1 MTLSLPSLALFGAL
15 VIFFLWLDLFA
26 HRRATHVPVKSAL
39 GWSLLWVTLSLAFA
53 GYLGKTQGADR
64 AWLFL
69 TGYLLEQSLSVDN
82 LFVFI
87 AIFTSFAIKDSI
99 QHRIL
104 YYGILGAIFLRFAFI
119 GLGTTLL
126 VAGEL
131 HQTLHSAVF
140 ALFGLMVLFSAYQM
154 LQALGKD
161 ENEIEDYTHHWS
173 VRWTRK
179 LLPIHP
185 QLDGA
190 SFFTHQ
196 DGRWKATPLFL
207 CLVTVEA
214 SDLAFA
220 FDSVPA
226 VIAVTR
232 EPFLVYTS
240 NIFAIL
246 GLRSMYFV
254 LNAARRYLHHL
265 EKAVVAILI
274 FIGVKLLI
282 DAFQKQISA
291 LLGRS
296 VEISPSHSLVIV
308 LVMLAAGVL
317 ASLLFPARRDGA
329 ARDKP

>member
-1 MTLSLPSLALFGAL
+1 MHEHAAPTLSLPSLALFAAL
-15 VIFFLWLDLFA
+15 VVFFLWLDLFS
-26 HRRATHVPVKSAL
+26 HRSATHVPVKSAL
-39 GWSLLWVTLSLAFA
+39 GWALLWLSLALTFA
-53 GYLGKTQGADR
+53 GYLGKSYGSDR

-104 YYGILGAIFLRFAFI
+104 YYGILGAIVLRFAFI

-126 VAGEL
+126 VAGDL
-131 HQTLHSAVF
+131 HHTLHTAVF
-140 ALFGLMVLFSAYQM
+140 ALFGLTVLFSAYQM
-154 LQALGKD
+154 LKALGRD

-179 LLPIHP
+179 LLPVHP

-190 SFFTHQ
+190 SFFTHK

-246 GLRSMYFV
+246 GLRSMYF
-254 LNAARRYLHHL
+254 LLSAARRYLHHL
-265 EKAVVAILI
+265 EKAVVAILV
-274 FIGVKLLI
+274 FIGIKLLI
-282 DAFQKQISA
+282 DAFHTELGA

-296 VEISPSHSLVIV
+296 VEITPSRSLVIV

-317 ASLLFPARRDGA
+317 ASLLFPARRNG
-329 ARDKP
+329 